1 LIEDSVVVQL
11 RTRLSM
17 DETRLVLQ
25 ISDPAWQAFL
35 EGDCELVR
43 ALVEKIRYDGST
55 GTVSVKLRR
64 LEGSQ
69 IEVEP

>member
-1 LIEDSVVVQL
+1 VVAQL
-11 RTRLSM
+11 RARLSVGEM
-17 DETRLVLQ
+17 RLALQ

-43 ALVEKIRYDGST
+43 ALVERIRYDGST

-64 LEGSQ
+64 LEGSE
-69 IEVEP
+69 IEVER